1 MNTQQIADQ
10 LKALVDTCEVSKQE
24 RRAGLRAIN
33 TFETVMYIDEI
44 DKFLGAP
51 FAFTEHGISRKLGF
65 TDSDFIE
72 ALVTALDAYYLR
84 VNPPIHENAYTVY
97 QAAAY
102 LHMAPI
108 SLKKSIER
116 HGLPAFKRLGRGRDL
131 IFSRADLDAFND
143 TRKPAGNPNW
153 VAELAE

>member
-33 TFETVMYIDEI
+33 TFESLVYLDMLDN
-44 DKFLGAP
+44 FPGSP
-51 FAFTEHGISRKLGF
+51 FVVTEHGVSRKPGF

-84 VNPPIHENAYTVY
+84 VNAPIHENAYTVY

-116 HGLPAFKRLGRGRDL
+116 HGLPAFKRLGRGGDL
-131 IFSRADLDAFND
+131 IFSRADLDAFNN

-153 VAELAE
+153 VAEPE